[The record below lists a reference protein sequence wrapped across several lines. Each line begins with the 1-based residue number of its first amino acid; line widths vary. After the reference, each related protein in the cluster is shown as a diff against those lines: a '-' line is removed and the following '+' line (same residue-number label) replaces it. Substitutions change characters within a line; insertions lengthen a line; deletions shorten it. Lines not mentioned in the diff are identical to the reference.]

1 MPDRRKLE
9 NAALV
14 VPVFG
19 AVLMVPPLISVFDVP
34 VTIFGAP
41 LETVYLF
48 AVWVALIGITAL
60 LSRRMKD
67 TSLEDP
73 QGSDSGEKSGDES

>member
-9 NAALV
+9 NAALA

-19 AVLMVPPLISVFDVP
+19 AVLMVPPLINVFDVP

-41 LETVYLF
+41 LEVVYLF
-48 AVWVALIGITAL
+48 AVWIALIGITAI
-60 LSRRMKD
+60 LSRRVKD
-67 TSLEDP
+67 VSPEGP
-73 QGSDSGEKSGDES
+73 RGSDASEKTGDES